1 MTLEDAIVY
10 YSESAKECRRK
21 ARIESN
27 DYMDMKDSVYEAE
40 QLAGWLNELKVLRER
55 INAQPE
61 LIRCKDC
68 KYNVSSHKCL
78 QPDSFFLVTSD
89 DFYCGYAKR
98 RTDEGMRG
106 EQDENR

>member
-61 LIRCKDC
+61 IIRCKDC
-68 KYNVSSHKCL
+68 KWKQGAECVRFADVR
-78 QPDSFFLVTSD
+78 PFAD
-89 DFYCGYAKR
+89 DFCSRAER
-98 RTDEGMRG
+98 RTDGQTVSE
-106 EQDENR
+106 